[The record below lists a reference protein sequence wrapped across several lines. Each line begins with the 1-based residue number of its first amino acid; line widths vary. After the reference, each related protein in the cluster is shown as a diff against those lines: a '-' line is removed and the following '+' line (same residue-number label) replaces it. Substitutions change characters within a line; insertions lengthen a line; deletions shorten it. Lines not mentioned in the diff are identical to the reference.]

1 MISYENIIVLS
12 FILMASFLS
21 LKIDQERNTCNSFF
35 YFFNIYRHPKRYIG
49 FEAKLTELTKYNNLL
64 SIYEA

>member
-1 MISYENIIVLS
+1 MISYEDIIVLS
-12 FILMASFLS
+12 FILIASFLS
-21 LKIDQERNTCNSFF
+21 LKIDQACNSFF

>member
-1 MISYENIIVLS
+1 MISYEDIIVLS
-12 FILMASFLS
+12 FIFFV
-21 LKIDQERNTCNSFF
+21 LKNRPGEKYMQFFF

-49 FEAKLTELTKYNNLL
+49 FEAKLTDLTKYNNLL

>member
-1 MISYENIIVLS
+1 MQ
-12 FILMASFLS
+12 F
-21 LKIDQERNTCNSFF
+21 FF

-64 SIYEA
+64 SIYEALFCCNYTSKFVFTSIRKILSNYHF

>member
-1 MISYENIIVLS
+1 MQ
-12 FILMASFLS
+12 F
-21 LKIDQERNTCNSFF
+21 FF